1 MIFFLRY
8 FSSSLCYAIQF
19 RFTFAFIQFYL
30 IHGESWIISNQQIIT
45 DSLFR
50 QTNRIYF
57 ALILLTIVAKCLN
70 TFVAARSLIQYV
82 NLNFLPLTHNLQTA
96 FFILLSPN
104 KSSLST
110 LWYSDSVIFT
120 GLCLAACVVYAI
132 CKCVWIIIDKT
143 AFLYHFWD
151 HVALENLDW
160 LFKFAVL

>member
-1 MIFFLRY
+1 MIFF
-8 FSSSLCYAIQF
+8 SSLFQLF
-19 RFTFAFIQFYL
+19 FVLFSFVSHLLSFIFILSTVNRELYQ
-30 IHGESWIISNQQIIT
+30 ISKLSQILCFDKQTAYILHWFC
-45 DSLFR
+45 SLLWP
-50 QTNRIYF
+50 N
-57 ALILLTIVAKCLN
+57 AWILLWLLFGSVAFFLS
-70 TFVAARSLIQYV
+70 RSLIQCV
-82 NLNFLPLTHNLQTA
+82 A

-160 LFKFAVL
+160 LFKFAIL